1 MKIKITKDDSSE
13 EFSVADVKY
22 DVDEWG
28 YPVDICIAGT
38 EDVLLKIA
46 EYSAMGYNIQPNSGI
61 VFKNNPAITHE
72 ALYARLHQFEIIN
85 N

>member
-1 MKIKITKDDSSE
+1 MKIKITRDGNSE
-13 EFSVADVKY
+13 EFSVADVRY

-28 YPVDICIAGT
+28 YPIDICIAGT

-46 EYSAMGYNIQPNSGI
+46 KYAEMGYNIQPNSEI
-61 VFKNNPAITHE
+61 VFDNNPDVTHE
-72 ALYARLHQFEIIN
+72 GLYARLHQFEIIN